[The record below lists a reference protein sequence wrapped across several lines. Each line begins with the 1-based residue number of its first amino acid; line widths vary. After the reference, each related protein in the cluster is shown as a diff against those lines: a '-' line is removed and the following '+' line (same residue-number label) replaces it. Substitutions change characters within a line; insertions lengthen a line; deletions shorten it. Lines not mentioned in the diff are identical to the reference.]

1 MTKRQACDSLRRG
14 AHIAAEIPTIGR
26 FPDRLSGQP
35 VNYPFPMPFP
45 RKYLHESEEIVI
57 DRKPHLWF
65 LVKPILAAVAAVAVA
80 IAAAQL
86 INPGDGSKNG
96 YVTWAGLVPVVLAG
110 LWLLEELLRWRTIN
124 FVVTTDRLIYRS
136 GLFAKQGKEIPLERI
151 NDISFKQSVWE
162 RLIGAGD
169 LLIES
174 GGEQG
179 QQRFYNVK
187 KPFVVQN
194 EIYRQIERTHGRDM
208 DRMAGRRE
216 LSIPEQIEKLAELRD
231 KGLVT
236 PAEFD
241 AKKTQL
247 LDKL

>member
-1 MTKRQACDSLRRG
+1 MG
-14 AHIAAEIPTIGR
+14 
-26 FPDRLSGQP
+26 
-35 VNYPFPMPFP
+35 FP

-65 LVKPILAAVAAVAVA
+65 LVRPILALIAAVALA
-80 IAAAQL
+80 IVSANF
-86 INPGDGSKNG
+86 INPGAGDKNG
-96 YVTWAGLVPVVLAG
+96 WITWAGVAVVGIAS
-110 LWLLEELLRWRTIN
+110 LWLLEEFLRWRTIN

-136 GLFAKQGKEIPLERI
+136 GLFSKQGKEIPLERI
-151 NDISFKQSVWE
+151 NDISFKQSIGE

-179 QQRFYNVK
+179 QQRFYNVT
-187 KPFVVQN
+187 KPFHVQN
-194 EIYRQIERTHGRDM
+194 EIYRQIERTQARDM

-216 LSIPEQIEKLAELRD
+216 LSVPEQIEKLAELRD
-231 KGLVT
+231 KGLLT

-247 LDKL
+247 LDKI

>member
-1 MTKRQACDSLRRG
+1 MA
-14 AHIAAEIPTIGR
+14 
-26 FPDRLSGQP
+26 
-35 VNYPFPMPFP
+35 FP
-45 RKYLHESEEIVI
+45 RKYLHDSEEII
-57 DRKPHLWF
+57 LDRKPHLWF
-65 LVKPILAAVAAVAVA
+65 LVKPLLATVGALVVA
-80 IAAAQL
+80 IAAGQY
-86 INPGDGSKNG
+86 INPDGNANKWITYAG
-96 YVTWAGLVPVVLAG
+96 GGLVALAL
-110 LWLLEELLRWRTIN
+110 LWLLEEFLRWRTVN

-162 RLIGAGD
+162 RIIGAGD

-187 KPFVVQN
+187 KPFHVQN

-216 LSIPEQIEKLAELRD
+216 LSVPEQIEKLAELRD
-231 KGLVT
+231 KGLLT

-247 LDKL
+247 LDKI

>member
-1 MTKRQACDSLRRG
+1 
-14 AHIAAEIPTIGR
+14 
-26 FPDRLSGQP
+26 
-35 VNYPFPMPFP
+35 MPFP
-45 RKYLHESEEIVI
+45 RKYLHESEEIVL

-65 LVKPILAAVAAVAVA
+65 LVRPILAV
-80 IAAAQL
+80 IAALALAVVSAQF
-86 INPGDGSKNG
+86 INPGAGDKNG
-96 YVTWAGLVPVVLAG
+96 YVTWAGVIVVSLVG
-110 LWLLEELLRWRTIN
+110 LWLLEEFLRWRTIN

-151 NDISFKQSVWE
+151 NDISFKQSIWE

-179 QQRFYNVK
+179 QQSFNNVK
-187 KPFVVQN
+187 KPFIVQN
-194 EIYRQIERTHGRDM
+194 EIYRQIDRTQGRDM

-216 LSIPEQIEKLAELRD
+216 LSIPEQIEKLGELRD

-236 PAEFD
+236 PAEFE
-241 AKKTQL
+241 AKKSQL